1 MKTMKISFKGQ
12 RTKAV
17 WVTIVLLLL
26 ICGGVLTVWEIV
38 PTNGSAQAALKSG
51 RSATATAESS
61 KFETEPP
68 TAAGA
73 TLVAPNMSAS
83 AQEEPGVEVEVL
95 TLERKGFEPATIQR
109 GPGRFLL
116 AVTNRSEED
125 ELSLELRP
133 VAGNR
138 LHDVRLRRGRIRS
151 LSDLNLAPGEYVLSE
166 TNHPEWTCRISIAR
180 R

>member
-1 MKTMKISFKGQ
+1 MKISFKGQ

-17 WVTIVLLLL
+17 WVTVVLLLF
-26 ICGGVLTVWEIV
+26 ICGGVLTVWETG
-38 PTNGSAQAALKSG
+38 PTSGSAQAAFKSH
-51 RSATATAESS
+51 SNATAAAEGKVERVRPIS
-61 KFETEPP
+61 
-68 TAAGA
+68 AGA

-83 AQEEPGVEVEVL
+83 AQDEPRVEVEVL
-95 TLERKGFEPATIQR
+95 TLERKGFEPAAIQR
-109 GPGRFLL
+109 PPGRFLL
-116 AVTNRSEED
+116 TITNRTEEED
-125 ELSLELRP
+125 LSLELRP

-151 LSDLNLAPGEYVLSE
+151 LSDLNLTPGEYVLSE